1 MESIKSSKCYTCK
14 PRGTIKE
21 HIISKTDNFV
31 FNHDLFRRPMII
43 ITSVKHYHT
52 IYDIP
57 DDVVISLFKDIKLFV
72 EFWNLEKNYQLII
85 NNGDS
90 QKNQHFHIKIKIEQ
104 DVANRLRR
112 DHFERIRLEK
122 NYSNELII

>member
-1 MESIKSSKCYTCK
+1 MDSKKCYSCK

-21 HIISKTDNFV
+21 HIISKGESFV

-43 ITSVKHYHT
+43 ITSIKHYHT

-57 DDVVISLFKDIKLFV
+57 ENELIQLFTDIKLFV
-72 EFWNLEKNYQLII
+72 EFWNLQKDYQLII

-90 QKNQHFHIKIKIEQ
+90 QTHHHFHVKLKIQYET
-104 DVANRLRR
+104 ANRLRR
-112 DHFERIRLEK
+112 DHFERIRLQK
-122 NYSNELII
+122 NYSE